1 MISPVVILLL
11 DGSPDLLLVDHLLLG
26 GVLLPLQGAELV
38 EEPDQDDERGS
49 GDISLLTLRSLS
61 SPKLWRC

>member
-11 DGSPDLLLVDHLLLG
+11 DGSPDLLLVYHLLLG

-38 EEPDQDDERGS
+38 EEPDQDDE
-49 GDISLLTLRSLS
+49 
-61 SPKLWRC
+61 

>member
-11 DGSPDLLLVDHLLLG
+11 DGSPYLLLVDHLLLG

-38 EEPDQDDERGS
+38 EEPDQDDE
-49 GDISLLTLRSLS
+49 
-61 SPKLWRC
+61 